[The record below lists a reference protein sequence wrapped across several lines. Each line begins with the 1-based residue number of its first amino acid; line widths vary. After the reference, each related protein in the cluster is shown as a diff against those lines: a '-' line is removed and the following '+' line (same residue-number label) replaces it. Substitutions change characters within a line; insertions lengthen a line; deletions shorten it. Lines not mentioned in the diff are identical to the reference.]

1 MKWNTWIKAWRRNV
15 GGNRNR
21 DRLVRYINECMLKI
35 YQKLMKLLKESKK
48 ENVKN
53 DQKRIQ
59 IVEERTKNEKMIRR
73 KNIME

>member
-1 MKWNTWIKAWRRNV
+1 ML

-53 DQKRIQ
+53 VQKRIQ
-59 IVEERTKNEKMIRR
+59 IVEERTRNEKMIRR